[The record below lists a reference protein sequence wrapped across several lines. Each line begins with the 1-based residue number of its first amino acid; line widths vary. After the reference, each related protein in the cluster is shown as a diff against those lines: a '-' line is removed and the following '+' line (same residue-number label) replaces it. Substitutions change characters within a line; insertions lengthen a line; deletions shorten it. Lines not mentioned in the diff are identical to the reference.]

1 MKKLYINPE
10 MEVVRLQVTATIL
23 AGSETLSTSTESV
36 SNSSS
41 DAAGFIDN
49 GGSEDW

>member
-1 MKKLYINPE
+1 MKKKYVNPD
-10 MEVVRLQVTATIL
+10 MEVVTLLTTATIL
-23 AGSETLSTSTESV
+23 AGSESLPTSEESV

-41 DAAGFIDN
+41 DAAGFFDN

>member
-23 AGSETLSTSTESV
+23 AGSESLPTSDQSV

-41 DAAGFIDN
+41 DAAEFFDN

>member
-1 MKKLYINPE
+1 MKKVYMNPK
-10 MEVVRLQVTATIL
+10 MEVVKLQIAATIL
-23 AGSETLSTSTESV
+23 AGSEFIPTSSEST

-41 DAAGFIDN
+41 DAAGFFDN